1 MKKILFLLVFLSSFL
16 ITAQSLN
23 SYKYALVPAKF
34 SLFKND
40 DYYRLSV
47 LTKMYMEK
55 NGFVTYMD
63 NEEQPIEFA
72 SNNCNKVF
80 VDLTEDNGMF
90 LTKIK
95 VVLKDCYGK
104 VIAVSNEGK
113 SRDKSYI
120 AAYYEAL
127 RNAFESF
134 PELKEHQYKENIVQV
149 SKTEEVK
156 VVKTETQSVVQP
168 SAIETSKTNLNVTEV
183 FAKPYQNGF
192 QLLTNTT
199 AVPNLVL
206 IITKTSS
213 PDYFIAEQNENKGV
227 LLKKSDGWYFE
238 FYKEGKLVT
247 QKYTIV
253 NF

>member
-1 MKKILFLLVFLSSFL
+1 MFLSSYL

-23 SYKYALVPAKF
+23 GYKFALVPAKF

-47 LTKMYMEK
+47 LTKMYLEK
-55 NGFVTYMD
+55 SGFITYMD
-63 NEEQPIEFA
+63 NEEQPAEFA

-113 SRDKSYI
+113 SREKEYV

-127 RNAFESF
+127 RNALDSF
-134 PELKEHQYKENIVQV
+134 PELKSHNYNENIAQV

-156 VVKTETQSVVQP
+156 IVKSETVIQP
-168 SAIETSKTNLNVTEV
+168 STTQITKTNTNTTEL

-199 AVPNLVL
+199 AIPNLVL
-206 IITKTSS
+206 TITKTSS
-213 PDYFIAEQNENKGV
+213 PDYFIAEQNEKKGV
-227 LLKKSDGWYFE
+227 LIRKVDGWYFE
-238 FYKEGKLVT
+238 YYKDGNLLTE
-247 QKYTIV
+247 KYTIV